1 MEIIP
6 ITDTITL
13 HYNSESYSYCTG
25 PDIIPINIMLSKEK
39 DTKDKIINMVKHK
52 LNNTKSVISN
62 IVDKYY
68 IFSDSKRTKHNI
80 DNIKI
85 YNNYKKIYKPSTYT
99 NIIPINLRL
108 SEQGLYKMIMNEITN
123 INTNMSYPHYIVVNN
138 DNIFDLTFKIIYK
151 DFEVDINMM
160 LSSSYPFIPPTIEY
174 KKPQIKIELLSAI
187 MNMDVWNINHWN
199 YTITLEWLI
208 CNLATT
214 LEPHF
219 IKNINIKEESL
230 IEIKTMELYSLI
242 GYSSPFN
249 IQLPIVRN
257 IQTKENKHWKAGT
270 GYGNHMDSE
279 WNINNY
285 IDSNM
290 LKNEKIYNILLFIV
304 NNIANNISVTGDSET
319 VFESLRTSINA
330 DAFIAANPK
339 DLTKRAPE
347 HSETVLPFLNGGSHI
362 NPLLCE
368 IIEKQFENINLM
380 IFNEQTKI
388 YTLYLDILNKII
400 GPGININRILNS
412 TRHMVKDINN
422 IIMNETLIKTID
434 ENIVPSY
441 LYFIDTMNKL
451 TTIVE
456 PVTITESKIDI
467 EIQSKYIN
475 MVEEYNYDTMEL
487 DKKHRYYS
495 NHKATI
501 KPNTIVRIMSEF
513 STIQQ
518 SLPKSWDSSIL
529 FRIIPSNMNMC
540 SFMIVGPKDTPYHN
554 GLFEFHAYFP
564 DNYPQV
570 VPQVLL
576 HTTGNDTVRFNPNLY
591 ANGKVCLSLLGT
603 WSGQAGES
611 WIPNLSSFIQVIV
624 SIQSL
629 IMVDE
634 PYFNEPG
641 YEREIGTERG
651 TNNSKDYND
660 TIRYE
665 TVRLAMVD
673 MLRNKPPEYED
684 FITEH
689 FKMKKDEIIM
699 TVSKWVNESK
709 NKERF
714 NKLFDE
720 LKLLL

>member
-25 PDIIPINIMLSKEK
+25 PETGVIPINIMLSKEK
-39 DTKDKIINMVKHK
+39 DTKDKIIDMVKHK
-52 LNNTKSVISN
+52 LNNTKSIISN

-138 DNIFDLTFKIIYK
+138 DNIFDLTLKIIYK

-219 IKNINIKEESL
+219 MKNINHNEQSL
-230 IEIKTMELYSLI
+230 IEMKTMELYSLI

-290 LKNEKIYNILLFIV
+290 LKNEKIYNTLLIIV
-304 NNIANNISVTGDSET
+304 NNIVNNIEV
-319 VFESLRTSINA
+319 
-330 DAFIAANPK
+330 
-339 DLTKRAPE
+339 
-347 HSETVLPFLNGGSHI
+347 

-368 IIEKQFENINLM
+368 IIEKQFENINMM

-388 YTLYLDILNKII
+388 YTLYLDILNKIV

-441 LYFIDTMNKL
+441 LYFVDTMNKL
-451 TTIVE
+451 KTMVE
-456 PVTITESKIDI
+456 PVKISESKIDI
-467 EIQSKYIN
+467 DIQSKYIN

-487 DKKHRYYS
+487 DKKHRYYN
-495 NHKATI
+495 NHKAII

-540 SFMIVGPKDTPYHN
+540 SFIIVGPKDTPYHN

-651 TNNSKDYND
+651 TNNSRDYND

-699 TVSKWVNESK
+699 TVSKWVDESK

>member
-25 PDIIPINIMLSKEK
+25 PETGVIPINIMLSKEK
-39 DTKDKIINMVKHK
+39 DTKDKIIDMVKHK
-52 LNNTKSVISN
+52 LNNTKSIISN

-138 DNIFDLTFKIIYK
+138 DNIFDLTLKIIYK

-219 IKNINIKEESL
+219 MKNINHNEQSL
-230 IEIKTMELYSLI
+230 IEMKTMELYSLI

-290 LKNEKIYNILLFIV
+290 LKNEKIYNTLLIIV
-304 NNIANNISVTGDSET
+304 NNIVNNIEV
-319 VFESLRTSINA
+319 
-330 DAFIAANPK
+330 
-339 DLTKRAPE
+339 
-347 HSETVLPFLNGGSHI
+347 

-368 IIEKQFENINLM
+368 IIEKQFENINMM

-388 YTLYLDILNKII
+388 YTLYLDILNKIV

-441 LYFIDTMNKL
+441 LYFVDTMNKL
-451 TTIVE
+451 KTMVE
-456 PVTITESKIDI
+456 PVKISESKIDI
-467 EIQSKYIN
+467 DIQSKYIN
-475 MVEEYNYDTMEL
+475 MVEEYNYDAMEL
-487 DKKHRYYS
+487 DKKHRYYN
-495 NHKATI
+495 NHKAII

-540 SFMIVGPKDTPYHN
+540 SFIIVGPKDTPYHN

-651 TNNSKDYND
+651 TNNSRDYND

-699 TVSKWVNESK
+699 TVSKWVDESK

>member
-6 ITDTITL
+6 ITDTITFY
-13 HYNSESYSYCTG
+13 YNDTHDSYCTG
-25 PDIIPINIMLSKEK
+25 PDIDVIPINIMLSKEK

-52 LNNTKSVISN
+52 LHKTKSINSN

-68 IFSDSKRTKHNI
+68 LLTDSKRTKHNI
-80 DNIKI
+80 DSLKL
-85 YNNYKKIYKPSTYT
+85 YTNYKKNYKPSTYT
-99 NIIPINLRL
+99 EIIPPNLRL

-123 INTNMSYPHYIVVNN
+123 INTNMSYHHYIIVNN

-151 DFEVDINMM
+151 DIEVEINFM

-219 IKNINIKEESL
+219 MKHNCVSVTDEEKSL
-230 IEIKTMELYSLI
+230 IEMKTMELYSLI
-242 GYSSPFN
+242 GYSSPYN
-249 IQLPIVRN
+249 IQLPIVKN
-257 IQTKENKHWKAGT
+257 IKRTENEHWKAGT
-270 GYGNHMDSE
+270 GYGNYDNKE
-279 WNINNY
+279 WNINNF

-290 LKNEKIYNILLFIV
+290 LKNEKIYNTLLVIV
-304 NNIANNISVTGDSET
+304 QNSE
-319 VFESLRTSINA
+319 VNS
-330 DAFIAANPK
+330 
-339 DLTKRAPE
+339 
-347 HSETVLPFLNGGSHI
+347 
-362 NPLLCE
+362 LLCE
-368 IIEKQFENINLM
+368 IIEKQFETINLM
-380 IFNEQTKI
+380 IFNEQIKI

-400 GPGININRILNS
+400 DKININIIVNS

-422 IIMNETLIKTID
+422 IIMNETLIK
-434 ENIVPSY
+434 NIKEDVVPSY
-441 LYFIDTMNKL
+441 LYFVDTINKL
-451 TTIVE
+451 TTMVE
-456 PVTITESKIDI
+456 PVNISESNIDI
-467 EIQSKYIN
+467 DIQSKYIN

-487 DKKHRYYS
+487 DKKHRYYN
-495 NHKATI
+495 NHKTTI

-641 YEREIGTERG
+641 YERDIGTERG
-651 TNNSKDYND
+651 KQNSIDYND

-665 TVRLAMVD
+665 TVRIAMVD

-699 TVSKWVNESK
+699 TVSKWVDESK

>member
-13 HYNSESYSYCTG
+13 YFNDTNDSYCTG
-25 PDIIPINIMLSKEK
+25 PDIDVIPINIMLSKQKENK
-39 DTKDKIINMVKHK
+39 DNIISIVRKIQHP
-52 LNNTKSVISN
+52 KSTHSN

-68 IFSDSKRTKHNI
+68 LFSESKRTKYNI
-80 DNIKI
+80 DSLKL
-85 YNNYKKIYKPSTYT
+85 YTNYKKNYKPSAYT

-123 INTNMSYPHYIVVNN
+123 INTNMSYPHYIIVNN

-219 IKNINIKEESL
+219 MKNINTMEQSL
-230 IEIKTMELYSLI
+230 IEMKTMELYSLI
-242 GYSSPFN
+242 GYTSPYN
-249 IQLPIVRN
+249 IQLPIVKN
-257 IQTKENKHWKAGT
+257 IKTKENKHWKAGT
-270 GYGNHMDSE
+270 GYGSYDDKE

-285 IDSNM
+285 IDSNI
-290 LKNEKIYNILLFIV
+290 LKNEKIYNTLLVIV
-304 NNIANNISVTGDSET
+304 QNIEV
-319 VFESLRTSINA
+319 
-330 DAFIAANPK
+330 
-339 DLTKRAPE
+339 
-347 HSETVLPFLNGGSHI
+347 

-368 IIEKQFENINLM
+368 IIEKQFETINLM
-380 IFNEQTKI
+380 IFSEQIKI
-388 YTLYLDILNKII
+388 YTLYLDILNKITDK
-400 GPGININRILNS
+400 ININMIVNS

-441 LYFIDTMNKL
+441 LYFLDTINKL
-451 TTIVE
+451 TTIAE
-456 PVTITESKIDI
+456 PVNILDESNIDM
-467 EIQSKYIN
+467 QDKYVS

-487 DKKHRYYS
+487 DKKHRYYN
-495 NHKATI
+495 NHKTTI

-518 SLPKSWDSSIL
+518 SLPKNWDSSIL
-529 FRIIPSNMNMC
+529 FRIIPSNMNLC

-576 HTTGNDTVRFNPNLY
+576 HTTGNDMVRFNPNLY

-603 WSGQAGES
+603 WIGQAGES

-641 YEREIGTERG
+641 YERAIGTESG
-651 TNNSKDYND
+651 KENSMEYND

-699 TVSKWVNESK
+699 TVSKWVDESK
-709 NKERF
+709 NKDRF

-720 LKLLL
+720 LKDLL

>member
-13 HYNSESYSYCTG
+13 YYNDTNDSYCTG
-25 PDIIPINIMLSKEK
+25 PDIDVIPINIMLSKEK
-39 DTKDKIINMVKHK
+39 KPKDDIIDKINHMLHNKKNI
-52 LNNTKSVISN
+52 ISN

-68 IFSDSKRTKHNI
+68 LFSDSKRTKYNI
-80 DNIKI
+80 DSLKL
-85 YNNYKKIYKPSTYT
+85 YTNYRKNYKPSAYT

-108 SEQGLYKMIMNEITN
+108 SEQGLYKMIMNEITS
-123 INTNMSYPHYIVVNN
+123 INMNMSYPHYIIVNN

-151 DFEVDINMM
+151 TFEVDINMI

-174 KKPQIKIELLSAI
+174 KKPQITIELLSAI

-199 YTITLEWLI
+199 YTITLELLI
-208 CNLATT
+208 CNLAIT

-219 IKNINIKEESL
+219 MKNITTEEKSL
-230 IEIKTMELYSLI
+230 IDMKTMELYSLI
-242 GYSSPFN
+242 GYTSPYN
-249 IQLPIVRN
+249 IQLPIVKN
-257 IQTKENKHWKAGT
+257 IKTKENKHWKAGT
-270 GYGNHMDSE
+270 GYGSHDDKE

-285 IDSNM
+285 IDSNI
-290 LKNEKIYNILLFIV
+290 LKNEKIYNTLLVISQNIKV
-304 NNIANNISVTGDSET
+304 NS
-319 VFESLRTSINA
+319 
-330 DAFIAANPK
+330 
-339 DLTKRAPE
+339 
-347 HSETVLPFLNGGSHI
+347 
-362 NPLLCE
+362 LLCE
-368 IIEKQFENINLM
+368 IIEKQFETINLM
-380 IFNEQTKI
+380 IFSEQIKI
-388 YTLYLDILNKII
+388 YTLYLDILNKMWCAQPSLVEGQGIRTC
-400 GPGININRILNS
+400 GLSSTQMTDKININTIVNS

-434 ENIVPSY
+434 ENILPSY
-441 LYFIDTMNKL
+441 LYFVDTINKL
-451 TTIVE
+451 TTMVE
-456 PVTITESKIDI
+456 PVIISKSSIDI
-467 EIQSKYIN
+467 DMQDKYIS

-487 DKKHRYYS
+487 DKKHRYYN
-495 NHKATI
+495 NHKTTI

-518 SLPKSWDSSIL
+518 SLPKTWDSSIL

-603 WSGQAGES
+603 WRGQAGES
-611 WIPNLSSFIQVIV
+611 WIPNLSSFIQVMI

-651 TNNSKDYND
+651 KQNSMEYND

-665 TVRLAMVD
+665 TVRLTMVD

-699 TVSKWVNESK
+699 TVSKWVDESK
-709 NKERF
+709 NKDRF

-720 LKLLL
+720 LKTLL

>member
-1 MEIIP
+1 
-6 ITDTITL
+6 
-13 HYNSESYSYCTG
+13 
-25 PDIIPINIMLSKEK
+25 
-39 DTKDKIINMVKHK
+39 
-52 LNNTKSVISN
+52 
-62 IVDKYY
+62 
-68 IFSDSKRTKHNI
+68 
-80 DNIKI
+80 
-85 YNNYKKIYKPSTYT
+85 
-99 NIIPINLRL
+99 
-108 SEQGLYKMIMNEITN
+108 
-123 INTNMSYPHYIVVNN
+123 
-138 DNIFDLTFKIIYK
+138 
-151 DFEVDINMM
+151 M

-187 MNMDVWNINHWN
+187 MNMDIWNVNHWN

-208 CNLATT
+208 YNLANI
-214 LEPHF
+214 LEPHL
-219 IKNINIKEESL
+219 IKHINNKEQTLVEM
-230 IEIKTMELYSLI
+230 KTMELYSMI
-242 GYSSPFN
+242 GYSSPLN
-249 IQLPIVRN
+249 IQLPIVKN
-257 IQTKENKHWKAGT
+257 VKKQQNNHWKSGT
-270 GYGNHMDSE
+270 GYGNHDDGE

-285 IDSNM
+285 IDGNM
-290 LKNEKIYNILLFIV
+290 LKNEKIYNILLFIAKNIEV
-304 NNIANNISVTGDSET
+304 NCDH
-319 VFESLRTSINA
+319 SLA
-330 DAFIAANPK
+330 
-339 DLTKRAPE
+339 
-347 HSETVLPFLNGGSHI
+347 
-362 NPLLCE
+362 LLCG
-368 IIEKQFENINLM
+368 IIEKQFETINLM

-388 YTLYLDILNKII
+388 YSLYLDILNKII
-400 GPGININRILNS
+400 DKININRILNS

-422 IIMNETLIKTID
+422 IIMNESLIKNIKAD
-434 ENIVPSY
+434 IVPSY
-441 LYFIDTMNKL
+441 LYFVDTMKKLESLVKPIDIKPQIDT
-451 TTIVE
+451 T
-456 PVTITESKIDI
+456 DI
-467 EIQSKYIN
+467 QEKYIN

-518 SLPKSWDSSIL
+518 SLPKTWDSSIL

-603 WSGQAGES
+603 WHGQAGES

-641 YEREIGTERG
+641 YERDIGTDRG
-651 TNNSKDYND
+651 KENSKDYND

-665 TVRLAMVD
+665 TMRLAMVD

-699 TVSKWVNESK
+699 TVSKWVDESK
-709 NKERF
+709 NKDRF

-720 LKLLL
+720 LKKLL